1 MIKHYIPIAADESIG
16 SVSPMKIIDVSSK
29 MALHNS
35 KNWSELITEKNRGTY
50 QNKSSISI

>member
-1 MIKHYIPIAADESIG
+1 MKHYIPIAADESIG

-29 MALHNS
+29 MALHSS
-35 KNWSELITEKNRGTY
+35 KNWSELSTEKNRGTY